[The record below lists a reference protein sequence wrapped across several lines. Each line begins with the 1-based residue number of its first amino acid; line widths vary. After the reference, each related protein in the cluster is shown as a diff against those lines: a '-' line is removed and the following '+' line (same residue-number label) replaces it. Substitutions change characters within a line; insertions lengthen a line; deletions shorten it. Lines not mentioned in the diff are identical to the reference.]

1 MRWTHAVRERAQAR
15 LAAAQRDGPP
25 PFDANG
31 IAGDTPEQVMVMR
44 PAPTVDDGLPHA
56 VRVAGAWA
64 WRLILFV
71 AAGYVLLRLIGIL
84 RGVVVPVAVALLL
97 AAMFQ
102 PVVATLRRRGMNRSI
117 AAALVLVGGLMVVI
131 GGLGLIVQTFVSQF
145 DDLSTQVREGLDEV
159 QSWLARSP
167 LHISKT
173 QISDSIDSLQQRLSD
188 NQGTLTSGA
197 LNTATTV
204 GEVVAGFF
212 MVLFT
217 LFFFLRDGDRIWRF
231 ICRLLPRPARVP
243 VARAGHYSWHTL
255 VSYVHATVLVAFVD
269 AVGIGIGLAVL
280 RIPLAL
286 PLAALVFLTAF
297 IPVIGATLSGAV
309 AVLVALVTQGPVRA
323 LILLAIVIGVQQL
336 EGHVLQPLI
345 MGRAV
350 ALHPLAVI
358 LAIATGIVTAG
369 IVGGLVAV
377 PLLAVGNTAVRYL
390 TAHPTGEPTPDHTPP
405 GTEPTDDDHAE
416 AESAR
421 EAADADEVP
430 SAATVPAPGVDRGPT
445 SPNAGRTVVVAP
457 VGGAGGQ

>member
-1 MRWTHAVRERAQAR
+1 MRWTRSVRERARAR
-15 LAAAQRDGPP
+15 LAAAQSAGPP
-25 PFDANG
+25 PFDADADADG
-31 IAGDTPEQVMVMR
+31 VTGSGPDHVMMVR
-44 PAPTVDDGLPHA
+44 PAPTVDDGLPPG

-71 AAGYVLLRLIGIL
+71 AAGYVLLRLVGML
-84 RGVVVPVAVALLL
+84 RLVVIPVAVALLL
-97 AAMFQ
+97 AALFQ
-102 PVVATLRRRGMNRSI
+102 PVVAALRRRGMNRSV
-117 AAALVLVGGLMVVI
+117 AAALVLVAGLLVVL

-145 DDLSTQVREGLDEV
+145 DDLSTQVREGVDEV
-159 QSWLARSP
+159 QSWLARGP
-167 LHISKT
+167 LHISQT

-188 NQGTLTSGA
+188 NQGMLTSGA
-197 LNTATTV
+197 LSTATTV

-212 MVLFT
+212 LVLFT

-231 ICRLLPRPARVP
+231 VCRLLPRPARLP
-243 VARAGHYSWHTL
+243 MARAGHYSWHTL

-309 AVLVALVTQGPVRA
+309 AVLVALVTQGPVSA

-336 EGHVLQPLI
+336 EGHILQPLI

-358 LAIATGIVTAG
+358 LAIAIGVVTAG
-369 IVGGLVAV
+369 IVGALVAV

-390 TAHPTGEPTPDHTPP
+390 VAHPTGEPTPDHTPP
-405 GTEPTDDDHAE
+405 GTEPTDDDQAE
-416 AESAR
+416 AERLQEAGRAR
-421 EAADADEVP
+421 TNR
-430 SAATVPAPGVDRGPT
+430 SAAHL
-445 SPNAGRTVVVAP
+445 AG
-457 VGGAGGQ
+457 